1 MGIEP
6 TFKAWEA
13 LVLPLNYTREFIQP
27 SSMNPCNPSSALSP
41 ANFFVCAILLAHWRL
56 RAASLQPLLDV
67 ELSFDCRGGLRPVDL
82 SEEPAATLVA
92 RYLFVILGDAFH
104 LIANKPYDHVFGV
117 FV

>member
-13 LVLPLNYTREFIQP
+13 LVLPLNYTRRFTQP
-27 SSMNPCNPSSALSP
+27 SSTNSCDQPSASEP
-41 ANFFVCAILLAHWRL
+41 FTVFVCAIWLAHCSL
-56 RAASLQPLLDV
+56 RDASLSPLLDV
-67 ELSFDCRGGLRPVDL
+67 ELCFDCRGGLRPVDL
-82 SEEPAATLVA
+82 SEEPATPLVA
-92 RYLFVILGDAFH
+92 RYLLILLSYSLH

>member
-1 MGIEP
+1 MGFEP

-27 SSMNPCNPSSALSP
+27 SSINSYTQPSASEPCTYLYLCRIASELK
-41 ANFFVCAILLAHWRL
+41 VY
-56 RAASLQPLLDV
+56 AASLKSLLNI
-67 ELSFDCRGGLRPVDL
+67 ELSFHCCGGLRPVDL

-92 RYLFVILGDAFH
+92 RYLLIVLRDALH